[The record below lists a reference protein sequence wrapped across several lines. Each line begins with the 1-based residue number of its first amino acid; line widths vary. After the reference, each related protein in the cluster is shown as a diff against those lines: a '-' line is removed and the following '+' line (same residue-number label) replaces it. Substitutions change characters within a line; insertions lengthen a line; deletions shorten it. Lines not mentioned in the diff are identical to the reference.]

1 MDRSSRRHA
10 LVLGSL
16 LVALPARASVPDL
29 MGYGARGMALAGA
42 VCADAQG
49 HEAVYYNPA
58 GLVRDTRR
66 RFTVGYQQLSFAL
79 ERDGQSVSLGAAP
92 ATLLGFEVPLPFG
105 SVLRDRLAL
114 GAGFVIPVGSVLL
127 ADVPR
132 PDEPSFLLVEDRAQ
146 TVSLQVALGA
156 RLSPSVALGAGF
168 IALARLGGGIVVAP
182 NETGRIGST
191 VNDELLADYAPILG
205 LQWQVARH
213 TAVGVALRGE
223 SMATFSLPLDADL
236 GDGFPIPVPRLD
248 ISGVAQ
254 YDPRQVA
261 VEVSGRPIEATP
273 LRLGGG
279 VTLRGWSAYP
289 GAIEFTAVPRDY
301 PAQPAP
307 AFEDTMTWRV
317 GAEWPVEA
325 WVPRLGL
332 AHEGSPVPPQTGLH
346 SAMDSDR
353 TILGAGLGWRPQGL
367 PLTVDVAAQWHK
379 LSGRTDI
386 KDPAALA
393 PFGPPEENPGWPS
406 ISHGGS
412 LFAFGVELGVT
423 L

>member
-1 MDRSSRRHA
+1 VDRSSRRHA

-49 HEAVYYNPA
+49 HESVYYNPA
-58 GLVRDTRR
+58 GLVRDPRR
-66 RFTVGYQQLSFAL
+66 RFTLGYQHLSLDL
-79 ERDGQSVSLGAAP
+79 ERDGRALELDAAP

-105 SVLRDRLAL
+105 GVLRDRLAL

-132 PDEPSFLLVEDRAQ
+132 PDEPSFLLLEDRAQ
-146 TVSLQVALGA
+146 TVSLQVALGV
-156 RLSPSVALGAGF
+156 RLTPMLSLGAGF

-191 VNDELLADYAPILG
+191 VNDELLADYAPVLG
-205 LQWQVARH
+205 LQWQVERH
-213 TAVGVALRGE
+213 AAVGLAFRGE

-261 VEVSGRPIEATP
+261 FEVAGRPLDAAP

-279 VTLRGWSAYP
+279 VTWRAWSAYP
-289 GAIEFTAVPRDY
+289 GAIAFTAVPRDY
-301 PAQPAP
+301 PAQPGP
-307 AFEDTMTWRV
+307 AFEDSMTWRV
-317 GAEWPVEA
+317 GAEWPLDA

-332 AHEGSPVPPQTGLH
+332 AHESSPVPPQTGLH
-346 SAMDSDR
+346 TVMDSDR
-353 TILGAGLGWRPQGL
+353 VILGAGVGWHPQAL
-367 PLTVDVAAQWHK
+367 PFTVDFAGQWHR
-379 LSGRTDI
+379 LSGRTDT
-386 KDPAALA
+386 KDPARLA
-393 PFGPPEENPGWPS
+393 PFGPPEDHPAWPS
-406 ISHGGS
+406 TTHGGH
-412 LFAFGVELGVT
+412 LLALGLELGVT